1 MSLVP
6 HSARAVSPGSGFFIW
21 IAGVFSQSPH
31 YLYNMTHVD
40 RLNDPDIARILTS
53 TRVIAMVGASPR
65 PERASNR
72 VGNFLAAHGY
82 KVIPVNP
89 GQAGKE
95 LFGQTC
101 VASLS
106 DISEPVDMVDIFR
119 RSEHVLPVV
128 EEALEHLRGLK
139 TIWMQLDIINDKAA
153 ALGRAQGAEVVM
165 DRCPKIE
172 IPRLGLSPVSS

>member
-1 MSLVP
+1 MS
-6 HSARAVSPGSGFFIW
+6 
-21 IAGVFSQSPH
+21 
-31 YLYNMTHVD
+31 HVD
-40 RLNDPDIARILTS
+40 RLSDPDIARILTS

-101 VASLS
+101 VASLR

-139 TIWMQLDIINDKAA
+139 TIWMQLDIVNDKAA

-172 IPRLGLSPVSS
+172 IPRLGLLPLSS

>member
-1 MSLVP
+1 MS
-6 HSARAVSPGSGFFIW
+6 
-21 IAGVFSQSPH
+21 
-31 YLYNMTHVD
+31 HVD

-65 PERASNR
+65 PERASHR
-72 VGNFLAAHGY
+72 VGNYLANLGY

-89 GQAGKE
+89 GQAGKD

-101 VASLS
+101 VAALS
-106 DISEPVDMVDIFR
+106 EISEPVDMVDIFR
-119 RSEHVLPVV
+119 RSEDVLPVV
-128 EEALEHLRGLK
+128 EDALAHLRGLK

-172 IPRLGLSPVSS
+172 IPRLGLTPFTS

>member
-1 MSLVP
+1 MYSL
-6 HSARAVSPGSGFFIW
+6 R
-21 IAGVFSQSPH
+21 
-31 YLYNMTHVD
+31 MTHID
-40 RLNDPDIARILTS
+40 NLSDEDIARILKD
-53 TRVIAMVGASPR
+53 TRVIALVGASPR

-72 VGNFLAAHGY
+72 VGTYLAERGY

-106 DISEPVDMVDIFR
+106 DITEPVDMVDIFR
-119 RSEHVLPVV
+119 KSEAVLEVV
-128 EEALEHLRGLK
+128 DEALTHLQGLK
-139 TIWMQLDIINDKAA
+139 TIWMQLDIINEKAA
-153 ALGRAQGAEVVM
+153 ALGHAQGAEVVM

-172 IPRLGLSPVSS
+172 IPRLGL